1 MKKIKILVFLLAFI
15 GCKSITP
22 IYKEVKLQKIS
33 KLGYIEPIYKL
44 SKKVEK
50 AKSLKNY
57 KKYTNKRVDS
67 LFLVDAKKYRI
78 SKKVSSQKIDTTE
91 IHAIFDALRTSQ
103 KIIFSSNFKS
113 FLKGSQEEY
122 IMMLHLRPKISY
134 IASEIPIVGAL
145 KMEVIIIK
153 TNTEE
158 IIFFDDAYSAIRNN
172 TGKQLFDNINYI
184 YSKLD

>member
-1 MKKIKILVFLLAFI
+1 MNKIKILVFLLIFI

-22 IYKEVKLQKIS
+22 IHKEAKLKKIN

-44 SKKVEK
+44 SKKLK
-50 AKSLKNY
+50 NAKSLKNY
-57 KKYTNKRVDS
+57 KKYTDKRVDS

-91 IHAIFDALRTSQ
+91 IHDIFDALRTNQ

-113 FLKGSQEEY
+113 FLRDSQEEY
-122 IMMLHLRPKISY
+122 VMMLYLRPKISY
-134 IASEIPIVGAL
+134 IASKIPIVGAL

-158 IIFFDDAYSAIRNN
+158 IIFFDDAYSPIRH
-172 TGKQLFDNINYI
+172 TGKQLLDNINDI
-184 YSKLD
+184 YSKLN